1 MIKLR
6 QVFAKL
12 ENTESKHMSSILLAL
27 CTMPDTRLIPMVFL
41 KMVSLENDFIFY
53 LTVEG
58 ILGKEL
64 GKEIRAPSDWC

>member
-1 MIKLR
+1 
-6 QVFAKL
+6 
-12 ENTESKHMSSILLAL
+12 
-27 CTMPDTRLIPMVFL
+27 MPDTRLIPMVFL